1 MVKKPTKPFPRSAKK
16 KKPTSSRKRKIITH
30 LTRLFFVRL
39 HCSAELFSSSYH
51 STPSSN
57 SE

>member
-1 MVKKPTKPFPRSAKK
+1 MRLTDGKDQHDQCQGQQK
-16 KKPTSSRKRKIITH
+16 KRKIITH
-30 LTRLFFVRL
+30 LTRLFFGRL
-39 HCSAELFSSSYH
+39 HCSAEHFSSSYH